1 MCLWDK
7 VKNAVDRICIP
18 AILLTIIIFFMGC
31 FMTPAIEEIVV
42 NTCFGFV
49 VTEAIVLFLVHIGI
63 PKVAEI
69 LGYA

>member
-7 VKNAVDRICIP
+7 VKNAVDHVCIP
-18 AILLTIIIFFMGC
+18 AIIATIVVFFAGC
-31 FMTPAIEEIVV
+31 FMTPAIETIIV

-49 VTEAIVLFLVHIGI
+49 AAEAIIIFLVHIAI
-63 PKVAEI
+63 PKVAEL

>member
-7 VKNAVDRICIP
+7 VKEAVDHVCIP
-18 AILLTIIIFFMGC
+18 AIILTIIIFFMGC

-49 VTEAIVLFLVHIGI
+49 AAEAFIIFMAHIGV
-63 PKVAEI
+63 PKIAEL